1 MPRFNVIVLDQT
13 ADDPNTYRF
22 VMWADVP
29 AARQSRYAF
38 TSTST
43 GNVSAW
49 TGAST
54 SDNDSLKSGA
64 VTERLL
70 TQRVTPGTS
79 LAAIEAFLQ
88 TQWTA
93 YQATVTSY
101 NPWQRYGSTWDG
113 TTWVVTNNG

>member
-22 VMWADVP
+22 IMWADVP

-38 TSTST
+38 NSTST
-43 GNVSAW
+43 NVSAW
-49 TGAST
+49 TSAST
-54 SDNDSLKSGA
+54 ADSDAIKSGA
-64 VTERLL
+64 VAEKMV
-70 TQRVTPGTS
+70 TQRVTAGAT
-79 LAAIEAFLQ
+79 LAAIEASLQ
-88 TQWTA
+88 AQWTA

>member
-13 ADDPNTYRF
+13 PDDPNTYRF
-22 VMWADVP
+22 AMWADVP
-29 AARQSRYAF
+29 AARQSRYAS

-43 GNVSAW
+43 TFSAW
-49 TGAST
+49 TSAST
-54 SDNDSLKSGA
+54 ADTDALKSGA
-64 VTERLL
+64 VVEKVAS
-70 TQRVTPGTS
+70 QRVPAGSS
-79 LAAIEAFLQ
+79 LAQVEAFLQ
-88 TQWTA
+88 TQWAA